1 MKFIPYS
8 RQLIDERDNKLVLS
22 SLSNDLITTG
32 PFVEKFENN
41 LKKYLKCKF
50 SYVCSSGTAAI
61 HLAMLSLNL
70 KKNDIILMPAVNFI
84 ASYNMAKTMGL
95 KVYLVDVDE
104 LNGQITPNK
113 LLECIRKNNI
123 KKIHALIVMFHGG
136 YPENVKKF
144 YDIKKKYNFFI
155 IEDACHAL
163 GAEYKFKKNFFKI
176 GSCKHTDISTFSL
189 HPLKTITS
197 GEGGIITTNNAK
209 IAKNIRLFRSH
220 GISRNKKIHWQYD
233 VKKYGFN
240 YRLSDLNCA
249 LGLSQL
255 RKINFFL
262 KERKKIYT
270 KYFNEFKNFNLNLK
284 ISEYSK
290 SIKPSY
296 HLFMINI
303 LFDKLKTNKNHFMK
317 YLLNHKIITQQHYIP
332 IYKFSI
338 YNEKKK
344 LYPASEKYINNS
356 VSIPIYVG
364 LDEKKQEK
372 IIKIIKSYFLNN
384 KKIRR
389 LLFTNI

>member
-1 MKFIPYS
+1 MKYIPYS
-8 RQLIDERDNKLVLS
+8 RQLIDKKDSKLVLS

-32 PFVEKFENN
+32 PFVEKFESN

-113 LLECIRKNNI
+113 ILECIEKNNL
-123 KKIHALIVMFHGG
+123 KKINALIVMFHGG

-144 YDIKKKYNFFI
+144 YDIKQKYKFFI

-176 GSCKHTDISTFSL
+176 GSCKHADISTFSL

-197 GEGGIITTNNAK
+197 GEGGIITTNNSK
-209 IAKNIRLFRSH
+209 IAKNIKLFRSH
-220 GISRNKKIHWQYD
+220 GISRNKKIHWLYD
-233 VKKYGFN
+233 IKKHGFN

-262 KERKKIYT
+262 KKRKKIYT
-270 KYFNEFKNFNLNLK
+270 KYLNELKKLHLNLK
-284 ISEYSK
+284 IPEYSK

-296 HLFMINI
+296 HLFIINI
-303 LFDKLKTNKNHFMK
+303 LFDKFNMNKDHFMK

-344 LYPASEKYINNS
+344 SFPASEKYINNS

-364 LDEKKQEK
+364 LDKKKQEK
-372 IIKIIKSYFLNN
+372 IIKIIKRYFIN
-384 KKIRR
+384 KKK
-389 LLFTNI
+389 